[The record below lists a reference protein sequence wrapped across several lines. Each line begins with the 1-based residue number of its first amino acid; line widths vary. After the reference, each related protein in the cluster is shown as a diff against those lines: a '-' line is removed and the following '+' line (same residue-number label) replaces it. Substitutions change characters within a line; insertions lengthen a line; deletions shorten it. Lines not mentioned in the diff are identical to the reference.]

1 MKKRQLNIFIVVF
14 IAIIVY
20 FSYIAINQ
28 QIYISNVSGEC
39 QIAQKKYD
47 KVMQENQKLKAEK
60 NALQNPKYIEKI
72 ARDELGM
79 TKKGEIPYVAS
90 DK

>member
-1 MKKRQLNIFIVVF
+1 MKKRQLNIFTVVF
-14 IAIIVY
+14 IAIIAY

-28 QIYISNVSGEC
+28 QMYISNVSSEY
-39 QIAQKKYD
+39 QIAQQKYD

-60 NALQNPKYIEKI
+60 DALQNPKYIEKI